1 MIDSAIVY
9 AIVAS
14 VVLHHIIITDG
25 IADQIVISRGV
36 WQCPRVNRRQ
46 LYLTAP
52 KDCWKLP
59 AVMIVKHSAS
69 SLSCWLAIAWMKQ
82 QLANNELPKNVKN
95 MMRSET
101 IALPFF
107 RRFAPFGSVLC

>member
-14 VVLHHIIITDG
+14 AVSHHIIITDG
-25 IADQIVISRGV
+25 ITDQIVISRGV

-52 KDCWKLP
+52 KDCWK
-59 AVMIVKHSAS
+59 IVKHSAS

-107 RRFAPFGSVLC
+107 RRFAPLGSVLC